1 MKPRK
6 LPPPPPP
13 KAPDVAPKEPTP
25 EQVKKASAAAGLEA
39 PAEARVADLVDDE
52 TVIARARRMRGR
64 DGRAISHALA
74 FLLDLSPEEF
84 LQAAANVQ
92 TKAEQIAVQLVEK
105 ATSGT
110 QEAIKICLERTE
122 GRVPQALEVS
132 TNSHKDIHER
142 VGDIAISRANAAA
155 ATAAGLRLSAES
167 SDLDLSEDGTDRA
180 EEDDGESSVES

>member
-1 MKPRK
+1 VGPDLRPRK

-13 KAPDVAPKEPTP
+13 KPPIVAPKEPTP
-25 EQVKKASAAAGLEA
+25 EQVEKAREVAGLDV
-39 PAEARVADLVDDE
+39 PADPKVADLVDDE

-84 LQAAANVQ
+84 LEAAANVQ
-92 TKAEQIAVQLVEK
+92 TKAEEIAVQLVVK

-155 ATAAGLRLSAES
+155 ATATGLRISAES
-167 SDLDLSEDGTDRA
+167 ADLDLSEDEPDRP
-180 EEDDGESSVES
+180 EEDD